1 MLSRDRLCTPR
12 EIIQYLD
19 LHVAGQERAKRDL
32 ATIVYR
38 HYLGLAARDQPGEMG
53 FGPQHALLFGPTGS
67 GKTHLVRT
75 LARWLGVPVAFSAA
89 TSLVEAGYVGEQVES
104 CLTALLMAAGGD
116 AKKAERG
123 IVYLDEFD
131 KVRRAD
137 GVSRDVSGEGVQNAL
152 LSLFDGTR
160 SRFRVRDHDFVLDT
174 SRVLFLCTGAFSG
187 LPEVVRRRRTKRTG
201 LGFGARIRDAHL
213 MTDEQAMEQVTGEDL
228 IEYGFIPELVNRFNT
243 LTSVRALGLGEML
256 HILGGVED
264 SVLHRLKRQCE
275 LHRVRLDV
283 PDDARQLLAERAL
296 ATGGGARA
304 LSRLANDAFAPVAWR
319 LPELEGERIGTVRL
333 TAAAVAGDA
342 EPELIALQPREV
354 APDVFP
360 GAEQLRVVAMGGSM
374 RPKPVE
380 AKDAQVQAALRAE
393 KVSLE
398 TLLLEDVGEVTAE
411 SLPGR
416 LERAKMAL
424 DWQRMRGDNLLTW
437 VEFERRREP
446 RWVLW
451 VLETLRLRAIPVAAF
466 VTALRS
472 SGTEHLPAVMHYAA
486 FVHEQ
491 VRHEVSQKRRRPR
504 GPKPPAKEDG
514 DEPTLDI

>member
-1 MLSRDRLCTPR
+1 MFSRDRLCTPR
-12 EIIQYLD
+12 EIIQYLN

-32 ATIVYR
+32 ATIIYR
-38 HYLGLAARDQPGEMG
+38 HYLGLAARDQPGGVG
-53 FGPQHALLFGPTGS
+53 FGPQHALMFGPTGS
-67 GKTHLVRT
+67 GKTHLVQT
-75 LARWLGVPVAFSAA
+75 MARWLGVPVAFSAA

-104 CLTALLMAAGGD
+104 CLVALLSAAGGD
-116 AKKAERG
+116 PKKAERG

-160 SRFRVRDHDFVLDT
+160 TRFRVREHDFALDT
-174 SRVLFLCTGAFSG
+174 SRVLFLCTGAFSD
-187 LPEVVRRRRTKRTG
+187 LPDVVRRRCTQKAG
-201 LGFGARIRDAHL
+201 MGFGARIRDAHL
-213 MTDEQAMEQVTGEDL
+213 MTNAQAMEQVTGEDL

-243 LTSVRALGLGEML
+243 LTSVRALELPEML
-256 HILGGVED
+256 HILGGIEN
-264 SVLHRLKRQCE
+264 SVLQRLQRQCE
-275 LHRVRLDV
+275 MHHVRLDV
-283 PDDARQLLAERAL
+283 PEDARRLLAERAM

-304 LSRLANDAFAPVAWR
+304 LSRLVNEAFAPVAWR

-342 EPELIALQPREV
+342 EPELVLLQPREV

-360 GAEQLRVVAMGGSM
+360 GAEQLRVVAMGG
-374 RPKPVE
+374 RAAPKPVVKKE
-380 AKDAQVQAALRAE
+380 LDNAARPTTGVVSDEDLSLLQIAAAE
-393 KVSLE
+393 
-398 TLLLEDVGEVTAE
+398 
-411 SLPGR
+411 LPGR

-424 DWQRMRGDNLLTW
+424 DWQRMRGVNLLTW

-451 VLETLRLRAIPVAAF
+451 VLETLRVRGISVAAF

-504 GPKPPAKEDG
+504 AGKPPAKDDG
-514 DEPTLDI
+514 DEPTLDF